1 MGFALKTCRYGCPS
15 HYYAAGGRL
24 RVGDVGPKLR
34 GVLLLPVSLIYQK
47 MTTPSRTTKTQPL
60 IAALEKWRVPTQQ
73 AACDTIH
80 RKLTQQFD
88 LPLKGLVNDSFM
100 QLPRRK
106 IIPYPS
112 TTTPNNTVN
121 LLLQKCLYF
130 PDFTHDANRCWKYL
144 PITNTNHWIY

>member
-1 MGFALKTCRYGCPS
+1 MGFALKTCRCGCPS

-34 GVLLLPVSLIYQK
+34 GVLVLPVSLMYQK
-47 MTTPSRTTKTQPL
+47 MATPSRTTKTQPL
-60 IAALEKWRVPTQQ
+60 IASLEKWRVSTHQ

-80 RKLTQQFD
+80 RKLTRQID
-88 LPLKGLVNDSFM
+88 VPLEGLVNDSFM

-106 IIPYPS
+106 TIPYPS

-144 PITNTNHWIY
+144 PITNTNHWIF

>member
-1 MGFALKTCRYGCPS
+1 MGFASKTCRYGCPS

-24 RVGDVGPKLR
+24 AVGDVGPKLR
-34 GVLLLPVSLIYQK
+34 GVLVHPVSLMYQK
-47 MTTPSRTTKTQPL
+47 MATPSRTTKTQPL

-80 RKLTQQFD
+80 RKLTRQFD
-88 LPLKGLVNDSFM
+88 VPFKGLVNDSFM
-100 QLPRRK
+100 EFPRRK
-106 IIPYPS
+106 LIPYPS

-130 PDFTHDANRCWKYL
+130 PEFTHDTNRYWKYL
-144 PITNTNHWIY
+144 PITNTNHWIS

>member
-24 RVGDVGPKLR
+24 IVGYVGPKLR
-34 GVLLLPVSLIYQK
+34 GVLVLPVSLMYKK
-47 MTTPSRTTKTQPL
+47 MATPSRTTKTQPL
-60 IAALEKWRVPTQQ
+60 IAALEKWRVSTQQ
-73 AACDTIH
+73 AACDTIN
-80 RKLTQQFD
+80 RKLTRQFD
-88 LPLKGLVNDSFM
+88 VPSKGLVNDSFIE
-100 QLPRRK
+100 LPRRK

-121 LLLQKCLYF
+121 FLLQKCLYF

-144 PITNTNHWIY
+144 PITNTNHWIF

>member
-15 HYYAAGGRL
+15 HYYAAGVHL
-24 RVGDVGPKLR
+24 RVGDAGQKLR
-34 GVLLLPVSLIYQK
+34 GVLVLPVSLMYQK
-47 MTTPSRTTKTQPL
+47 MATPSRTTKTQPL

-80 RKLTQQFD
+80 RKLTRKIDVPFEE
-88 LPLKGLVNDSFM
+88 LVNASFIE
-100 QLPRRK
+100 LPRRK

-112 TTTPNNTVN
+112 TTIPNNTVN

-144 PITNTNHWIY
+144 PITNTNHWIF